1 LSRFSRYAYA
11 VLWYN
16 IFVVCWGALVRATGS
31 GAGCGEHW
39 PLCNGAVVPAF
50 PQAHTLIEFT
60 HRITSG
66 FALLSVIALFFWA
79 RRLFA
84 MGAPARR
91 ASFLALVFMINET
104 LIGALLV
111 LTGLVAGSRS
121 PWRIVVLSVH
131 LVNTLLLLAAI
142 ALAAWWSTRT
152 PSGAPAPLRARLR
165 EAAIAMIVV
174 SALGGIAAMGD
185 TLFPA
190 ESVASGVRDE
200 FSRSAPLLV
209 RLRVLHPVAAF
220 LAGAFLLWLAA
231 KAQSLY
237 KDALVARYASAIQF
251 LTFGQFLLGAVNIVL
266 LTPLW
271 TQIAHLLLT
280 DLLWVSLVLL
290 SASVLAARPQPS

>member
-1 LSRFSRYAYA
+1 MSPFSRYAYA

-16 IFVVCWGALVRATGS
+16 ILVVCWGALVRATGS

-39 PLCNGAVVPAF
+39 PLCNGSVVPAF
-50 PQAHTLIEFT
+50 PQAHTIIEFT

-66 FALLSVIALFFWA
+66 FALISVVVLYLRA
-79 RRLFA
+79 RRAFDKS
-84 MGAPARR
+84 APARR
-91 ASFLALVFMINET
+91 AAFYALIFMINET

-111 LTGLVAGSRS
+111 LLGLVAGSRS
-121 PWRIVVLSVH
+121 PWRAAVLAVH

-142 ALAAWWSTRT
+142 ALAAWWSART
-152 PSGAPAPLRARLR
+152 PSGASSPLSKQLR
-165 EAAIAMIVV
+165 WATVAIIVI
-174 SALGGIAAMGD
+174 SALGGIAALGD

-190 ESVASGVRDE
+190 ASLSDGVREE

-220 LAGAFLLWLAA
+220 LGGAFLLWIAS

-237 KDALVARYASAIQF
+237 RDPQVLRYAAAIQL
-251 LTFGQFLLGAVNIVL
+251 LTFAQFVLGAVNIFL

-271 TQIAHLLLT
+271 TQLTHLLLT

-290 SASVLAARPQPS
+290 SASVMAARPQPS